1 MRALEPWVVR
11 PLQDFVS
18 ESSARLTL
26 LMTSSGQ
33 VVAQHGFTG
42 ALDLMSAAAL
52 GAAIVSSSS
61 EIAREM
67 DWPPFKTLVHQG
79 RAQAHYLAW
88 FDTPRGRWIALVV
101 FGPETNLGLVN
112 VFFEQMV
119 EELAAAAPED
129 VAPKEVLAVDF
140 ERELNAS
147 LRALFG
153 R

>member
-61 EIAREM
+61 EIAREAP
-67 DWPPFKTLVHQG
+67 DSYCIHFQPPS
-79 RAQAHYLAW
+79 W
-88 FDTPRGRWIALVV
+88 
-101 FGPETNLGLVN
+101 
-112 VFFEQMV
+112 
-119 EELAAAAPED
+119 
-129 VAPKEVLAVDF
+129 
-140 ERELNAS
+140 RESHPYTRPL
-147 LRALFG
+147 
-153 R
+153 